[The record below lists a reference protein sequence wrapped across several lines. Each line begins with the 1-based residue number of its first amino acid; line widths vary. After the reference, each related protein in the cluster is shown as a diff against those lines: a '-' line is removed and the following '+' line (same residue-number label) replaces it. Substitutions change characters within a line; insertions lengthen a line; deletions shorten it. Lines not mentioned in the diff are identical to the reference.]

1 MFLIKIFQQF
11 IKFGLV
17 GGVNT
22 LLTYIIYL
30 MMCQFFSPT
39 ISIAVGYGITTIIG
53 LIINK
58 LWVFNNDS
66 RFYTVIWKYYLV
78 YISSWFL
85 TIVITSV
92 LTRYTN
98 TNHVLIPLLTLSI
111 SIPFNFIFSKIWVFK

>member
-66 RFYTVIWKYYLV
+66 KFYTVIWKYYFV

-85 TIVITSV
+85 TVVITSV